1 MNTLNY
7 VATKM
12 PSNGVEV
19 QVEICEEAVASVS
32 NALAVGLV
40 LSNRTVTQFMSA
52 EEIEE
57 SFAYALRIVLYQN
70 SGARPCFETIPTFL
84 SDIMMSLNMT
94 TRGVR
99 ILCKS
104 LDEPKRPHSYG
115 TFLNVLTSLGIPVG
129 KGLKVDPY
137 KTTNVLE
144 IFVVNVNGA
153 PSLAAADDK
162 VTVEELIVRALLEV
176 SEEETDKL
184 RRVVGNIEYLYVSRD
199 ELLRQWACTLPV
211 GKR

>member
-1 MNTLNY
+1 MSTLNF

-12 PSNGVEV
+12 PSDGVEV

-40 LSNRTVTQFMSA
+40 LSNDTVTQFLSV

-57 SFAYALRIVLYQN
+57 SFAYALRVVLYQN
-70 SGARPCFETIPTFL
+70 SGAKPCFEVIPAFL

-94 TRGVR
+94 THGVR

-115 TFLNVLTSLGIPVG
+115 RFLNVLTSLGILTG
-129 KGLKVDPY
+129 KVLKVDPC
-137 KTTNVLE
+137 KATNVLE
-144 IFVVNVNGA
+144 TFVVNVNGA
-153 PSLAAADDK
+153 LSLAAADDK

-184 RRVVGNIEYLYVSRD
+184 RRIVGNIEYLYVSRD